1 MEIRIPMWFLKC
13 QIDTCVSV
21 CINSVSPFFYY
32 EYVFSYGRR
41 QCPSDNLENKEH
53 NRCGGQW
60 ETVAIAIKQNQRQ
73 QQQQRREQEQQQQ
86 QQGDFSVN
94 GKIK

>member
-1 MEIRIPMWFLKC
+1 MGIRIAMWFLKW
-13 QIDTCVSV
+13 QIDTCVRKCV
-21 CINSVSPFFYY
+21 CVSPFFYD
-32 EYVFSYGRR
+32 VSSSAQR